1 MLIVTHNPKVRTSSY
16 SDYTTRK
23 VVTPDGVVGFTRS
36 SSCRETTTYVLRE
49 IHGAFP
55 GKEYDDVAVDIH
67 GICRCPSAQ
76 TSLPNPAHEDR
87 PDCDMSF
94 LPVLYSVELLSKLL
108 IDRVVLGDKQLESFA
123 GSLMGPRS
131 DIGPRLGSLLGLTP
145 GPWFGYSLSS
155 DLIYDGV
162 LRGVLPENYPTTIHS
177 SPDHLPTGS
186 ITNIPFRMI
195 RYTPIMSVM
204 TYLVRVWALLHRND
218 IDLWTRYRGSPRD
231 RVSQQ
236 TLVRRLVDDGAP
248 LGGRGYGL
256 FRALANNYMETLSHM
271 YYGGS
276 SFWNFIYLLCAAA
289 EDREFGDR
297 LLEGMTTISN
307 NGFSSWT
314 SSMYTPGSIDRYGVP
329 DTAVTVS
336 KLLNTVGTA
345 AFVMPYTEDV

>member
-1 MLIVTHNPKVRTSSY
+1 MLIVTHDPKVRTSSY

-49 IHGAFP
+49 IYGAFP
-55 GKEYDDVAVDIH
+55 GKEYDDVVVDIH
-67 GICRCPSAQ
+67 GICRCPSP
-76 TSLPNPAHEDR
+76 TTNLPNEVYEDK
-87 PDCDMSF
+87 PDCDSSF

-108 IDRVVLGDKQLESFA
+108 VNRVVLSDKQLESFV
-123 GSLMGPRS
+123 GSLIGPRS
-131 DIGPRLGSLLGLTP
+131 EIGSRLGSLPDST
-145 GPWFGYSLSS
+145 GPRFGYSISS
-155 DLIYDGV
+155 DLIRDGV
-162 LRGVLPENYPTTIHS
+162 LQGVLPENYPTTIHS
-177 SPDHLPTGS
+177 SPDYLPTGS

-195 RYTPIMSVM
+195 RYTPIMSAM
-204 TYLVRVWALLHRND
+204 TYLVRVWAWLHNND
-218 IDLWTRYRGSPRD
+218 VNLWTRYQGSPRD

-236 TLVRRLVDDGAP
+236 TLVRRLVDDGTP
-248 LGGRGYGL
+248 LGGKGYGL
-256 FRALANNYMETLSHM
+256 FRALANNYMETFAHI

-276 SFWNFIYLLCAAA
+276 SFWNFIYLLCVAA

-314 SSMYTPGSIDRYGVP
+314 SSMYTPGSIAKYGVP